1 MKILVTNSLHNVV
14 VLVRSSLVRT
24 SPSQY
29 RQQIPHMF
37 FLRRFLFEF
46 PFEINQASRRPDE
59 NTLKTHKNLRLLL
72 II

>member
-1 MKILVTNSLHNVV
+1 MKIFTILPFHADHHISKVTLD
-14 VLVRSSLVRT
+14 LT

-37 FLRRFLFEF
+37 FLRRSLFEF

-59 NTLKTHKNLRLLL
+59 TH
-72 II
+72 